1 MKRYVEGQDRSQVT
15 LFPESLDE
23 YIAEDNPVRVVDVFV
38 DELDLKDL
46 GFEGAEPEVTGR
58 PAYHPATLLKI
69 YIYGYLN
76 RIQSSRRLERETQ
89 RNVELIWL
97 TGRLSPDFKTIAD
110 FRKDN
115 GPAIRRVCREFVLLC
130 RSLNLFSDA
139 LVAIDGSKF
148 KAVNGRDRNFT
159 KHKLKARMQQLEES
173 IARYLADLDRADR
186 DPSSVT
192 EARVE
197 HLKEKVETVKAQM
210 RRLKQLGKQMAKTP
224 DEQISLTDPDARSM
238 ATSARGSGV
247 VGYNV
252 QTAVDAKHHLV
263 VTHEVT
269 NQGTDRAQLS
279 SMGQQTQEA
288 LGTDKLT
295 ALADRGYYAGP
306 EILKCE
312 QAGINVLVPKSHT
325 SNNLA
330 KGLFDKRDFRY
341 NPRRDEYRCPAG
353 ERAIWR
359 LQQRRE
365 RAAPAS
371 LLGIGLSTLPDQGPV
386 HDGRLPAHQPLGARS
401 GPGSD
406 AGTPG
411 EDAGSR
417 TYPPADRRACLRHP
431 EILDGRH
438 ALPDEATPERENRDE
453 PARAGL
459 QPEASDADPR
469 GRTADEGHEGMNAP
483 SFSPATALATLNS
496 RKAKSLSRF

>member
-1 MKRYVEGQDRSQVT
+1 M
-15 LFPESLDE
+15 FPESLDE

-46 GFEGAEPEVTGR
+46 GFDGAQPEATGR

-76 RIQSSRRLERETQ
+76 RVQSSRRLEREAQ

-97 TGRLSPDFKTIAD
+97 TGRLAPDFKTIAD

-130 RSLNLFSDA
+130 RSLKLFSDA

-186 DPSSVT
+186 NPSSVT

-197 HLKEKVETVKAQM
+197 HLKEKVQTVKAQM
-210 RRLKQLGKQMAKTP
+210 RRLKRLGKQMAEAP

-269 NQGTDRAQLS
+269 NKGTDRAQLS
-279 SMGQQTQEA
+279 SMSKQTQEA
-288 LGTDKLT
+288 LGTDKIT

-306 EILKCE
+306 EILRCE
-312 QAGINVLVPKSHT
+312 EAGINALVPKSYT

-330 KGLFDKRDFRY
+330 KGQFDKRDFRY
-341 NPRRDEYRCPAG
+341 IPGRNEYRCPAG
-353 ERAIWR
+353 QRAIWR
-359 LQQRRE
+359 FQAVENDMVVHKYWSSACLVVRSRLSARRVTTD
-365 RAAPAS
+365 AS
-371 LLGIGLSTLPDQGPV
+371 L
-386 HDGRLPAHQPLGARS
+386 
-401 GPGSD
+401 
-406 AGTPG
+406 
-411 EDAGSR
+411 AGSTKR
-417 TYPPADRRACLRHP
+417 CWRRWS
-431 EILDGRH
+431 GV
-438 ALPDEATPERENRDE
+438 
-453 PARAGL
+453 
-459 QPEASDADPR
+459 
-469 GRTADEGHEGMNAP
+469 
-483 SFSPATALATLNS
+483 
-496 RKAKSLSRF
+496 